1 MQLRMKIRNMD
12 TCYLMFKDE
21 IIVEAAKRI
30 DYELMYGINSISED
44 DDGAYINS
52 YIDISDI
59 S

>member
-1 MQLRMKIRNMD
+1 MD

-21 IIVEAAKRI
+21 IIVEAARRI
-30 DYELMYGINSISED
+30 DYELMYGRNSISED
-44 DDGAYINS
+44 NDGAYSNS